1 MKTYQ
6 AQDIRN
12 VAFVGH
18 SGSGKTT
25 LTEAMLLATKVIKRQ
40 GRVEDGNTVSDFGK
54 EEIDRQIS
62 IGTSLMPV
70 EWNDTKINLLDTP
83 GYYDFVGETYGAL
96 RASEGAILVIDAS
109 SGIEVGSEKA
119 WKLLDDNKR
128 PRFIFLNKMD
138 KENVNFDKLMEELK
152 EKFGDKVFPFAL
164 PIIVGEDEEFKG
176 FVNVRDEIAYEYEDG
191 KRTEIPLR
199 ENEIEAI
206 REIRES
212 MMEKVAETDDK
223 LMEKFFEGEKFSIEE
238 IGQGIRDSMA
248 NGELIP
254 VFIGS
259 AEKRIGIDHLLSVIT
274 RYIPSP
280 LDVETYLGKDKDG
293 ELIERKVST
302 TEPFSAIVFKTIVDP
317 FVGKL
322 SLFKV
327 ASGRLT
333 KNTEIFNQNKQTM
346 EKLGGL
352 FTLRGKEQ
360 IEVNEILAG
369 DIGATSKLHH
379 TETGDTLCD
388 KNDTTRYRPLK
399 YPKPTLFMAAEP
411 KSKGDEE
418 KIGSSLQRLTEED
431 PTFSVERS
439 KDTNELLIGGQGNM
453 QLSVIQE
460 KLKNTFGVDIILSS
474 PKTPYKETIKNSSD
488 VQGKHKK
495 QSGGAGQYGD
505 VHIKFEPSPE
515 GFIFEEKVF
524 GGSVPRN
531 FFPAVERGIK
541 DSLDKGVLAGYPV
554 VNIKATLHDGSYHP
568 VDSNEMAFRIAAS
581 MAFKKGIEQAGPI
594 LLEPIMKIKIIIPDD
609 YMGDIMGDLN
619 KRRGR
624 VLGMEQQED
633 GSQLVI
639 GEVPQ
644 AEILEYTIDLRSMT
658 QARGDYSIEFERY
671 DEVPSNIAE
680 KVIEELKNE

>member
-25 LTEAMLLATKVIKRQ
+25 LTEAILLATKVTKRQ
-40 GRVEDGNTVSDFGK
+40 GRVEDGNTISDFGK
-54 EEIDRQIS
+54 EEIDREIS

-83 GYYDFVGETYGAL
+83 GYYDFVGETFGAL
-96 RASEGAILVIDAS
+96 RASEGAILVVDAS
-109 SGIEVGSEKA
+109 SGVEVGTEKA

-138 KENVNFDKLMEELK
+138 KENINFDKLMEELK

-164 PIIVGEDEEFKG
+164 PITVGENEEFTG
-176 FVNVRDEIAYEYEDG
+176 FVNVRDEIAYEYENG
-191 KRTEIPLR
+191 KRKQIPLR

-206 REIRES
+206 KDIRES

-223 LMEKFFEGEKFSIEE
+223 LMQKFFDGEAFSIEE
-238 IGQGIRDSMA
+238 IAQGVRDSMA
-248 NGELIP
+248 NGELVP
-254 VFIGS
+254 VFVGS

-280 LDVETYLGKDKDG
+280 LDVETYLGKDKNG

-327 ASGRLT
+327 ASGKIT
-333 KNTEIFNQNKQTM
+333 KDTEVFNQNKQTS

-379 TETGDTLCD
+379 TQTGDSLCD
-388 KNDTTRYRPLK
+388 KNNTTRYRPLK
-399 YPKPTLFMAAEP
+399 YPKPTLFMSVEP
-411 KSKGDEE
+411 KAKGDEE
-418 KIGSSLQRLTEED
+418 KIGTSLQRLIEED
-431 PTFSVERS
+431 PTFSIERN
-439 KDTNELLIGGQGNM
+439 KDTKELLLGGQGNM
-453 QLSVIQE
+453 QLSVIKD
-460 KLKNTFGVDIILSS
+460 KLKNTFGVDIILSN
-474 PKTPYKETIKNSSD
+474 PKTPYKETIKNKSD

-505 VHIKFEPSPE
+505 VHIKFEPCDE
-515 GFIFEEKVF
+515 EFVFEEKVF

-531 FFPAVERGIK
+531 FFPAVERGIR
-541 DSLDKGVLAGYPV
+541 DSLNKGVLAGYPV
-554 VNIKATLHDGSYHP
+554 VNLKATLYDGSYHP
-568 VDSNEMAFRIAAS
+568 VDSNEMAFKIAAS
-581 MAFKKGIEQAGPI
+581 VAFKKGIEEAKPI
-594 LLEPIMKIKIIIPDD
+594 LLEPIMKVNVKIPED
-609 YMGDIMGDLN
+609 YMGDVMGDLN

-639 GEVPQ
+639 GEAPQ
-644 AEILEYTIDLRSMT
+644 AEIQEYTIDLRSMT
-658 QARGDYSIEFERY
+658 QARGDFSMEFARY
-671 DEVPSNIAE
+671 EEVPANIAE
-680 KVIEELKNE
+680 KVIAELKSK